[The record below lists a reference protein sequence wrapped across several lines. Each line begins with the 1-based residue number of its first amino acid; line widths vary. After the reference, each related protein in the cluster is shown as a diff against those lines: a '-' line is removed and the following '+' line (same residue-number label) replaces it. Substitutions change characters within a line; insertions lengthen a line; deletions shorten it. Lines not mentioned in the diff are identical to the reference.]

1 MHGFNCTLNRDINYN
16 YSTAVRSGDYY
27 LFDDQALTL
36 DEKELEL
43 EEKMKKSF
51 IPDPEGDELRKIA
64 NLRGISAV
72 SIRTLSKISCCSL
85 TYLSLVHESTV
96 ERRVTAGFRP

>member
-1 MHGFNCTLNRDINYN
+1 MTIALHELDTKFIYA
-16 YSTAVRSGDYY
+16 AVRSGDYY

-43 EEKMKKSF
+43 EEKTKKSF

-72 SIRTLSKISCCSL
+72 S
-85 TYLSLVHESTV
+85 YM
-96 ERRVTAGFRP
+96 